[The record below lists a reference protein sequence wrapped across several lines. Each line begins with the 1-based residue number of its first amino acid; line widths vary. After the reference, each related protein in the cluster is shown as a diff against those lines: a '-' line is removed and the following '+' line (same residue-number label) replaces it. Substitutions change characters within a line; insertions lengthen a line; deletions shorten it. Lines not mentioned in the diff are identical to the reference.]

1 MKYGKKY
8 SDSIK
13 EVDITKAYDVD
24 EAVKNVLSTA
34 KAKFD
39 EPSSFTFVWA

>member
-13 EVDITKAYDVD
+13 EVDISKAYEVED
-24 EAVKNVLSTA
+24 AVKNVLATA

-39 EPSSFTFVWA
+39 